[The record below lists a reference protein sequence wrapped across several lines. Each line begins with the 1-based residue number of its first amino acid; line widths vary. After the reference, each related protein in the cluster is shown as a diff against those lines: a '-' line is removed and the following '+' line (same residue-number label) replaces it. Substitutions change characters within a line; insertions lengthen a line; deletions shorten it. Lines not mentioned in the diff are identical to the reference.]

1 MGMNPETF
9 GNPMEFADVETSS
22 EGYAR
27 RFSGPVGEFFLAL
40 QTQITLAL
48 LEPWPKAKV
57 LDIGGGHGQLA
68 LPLVKAGYGVTVAGS
83 HPICRERLD
92 RLLPPGSFDF
102 KVGNLLSLPL
112 EDKSFDIVL
121 SFRLLPHV
129 DDWPKLVAECCRLAG
144 KAVIVD
150 YPDLR
155 SINIFSKLFFQV
167 KKAIEKNTRPFSCF
181 SRRELRDEFSKHH
194 FGHALFQPEFFVPM
208 ALHRALKKATW
219 SRGLE
224 AVCQGLGLTHLLGS
238 PVILRMTR
246 E

>member
-1 MGMNPETF
+1 MNSETF

-22 EGYAR
+22 EGYAQ

-48 LEPWPKAKV
+48 LTPWPGAKV

-83 HPICRERLD
+83 HPACRERLD
-92 RLLPPGSFDF
+92 RLLPPDSYNF
-102 KVGNLLSLPL
+102 KWGNLLSLPL

-129 DDWPKLVAECCRLAG
+129 EAWPNLIAECCRLAG

-150 YPDLR
+150 YPDTR
-155 SINIFSKLFFQV
+155 SINIFSKVFFRL
-167 KKAIEKNTRPFSCF
+167 KKAIEKNTRSFSCF
-181 SRRELRDEFSKHH
+181 SRGELMAEFTRHGFSHP
-194 FGHALFQPEFFVPM
+194 LFRPEFFVPM
-208 ALHRALKKATW
+208 ALHRALKSATL

-238 PVILRMTR
+238 PVILRVTP

>member
-1 MGMNPETF
+1 MNPETF
-9 GNPMEFADVETSS
+9 GNQMEFADVETSS
-22 EGYAR
+22 KDYAR

-48 LEPWPKAKV
+48 LKPWPRAKV

-68 LPLVKAGYGVTVAGS
+68 LPLVKAGYEVTVAGS
-83 HPICRERLD
+83 HPACRERLD
-92 RLLPPGSFDF
+92 RLLSPGSYDF

-112 EDKSFDIVL
+112 EDNSFDIVL

-129 DDWPKLVAECCRLAG
+129 EAWPKLIAECCRLAG

-150 YPDLR
+150 YPDIR

-181 SRRELRDEFSKHH
+181 SRQDLIYEFIKHDFDH
-194 FGHALFQPEFFVPM
+194 FYFQPEFFLPM
-208 ALHRALKKATW
+208 ALHRALKNRTL
-219 SRGLE
+219 SIQLE
-224 AVCQGLGLTHLLGS
+224 AISQRLGLIRLLGS
-238 PVILRMTR
+238 PVILRVTPS
-246 E
+246 